1 MLYPTID
8 ELTKGE
14 FNRYELALATAK
26 CARIITDEYVSQ
38 HEAATRSLTG
48 NKETD
53 RPLNTMID
61 RELRD
66 EKAVKV
72 AIGRLY
78 AGRFEVARDGV
89 FAELPEEAEADTQ
102 DLAEETADEA
112 EADTDAEDVASEET
126 AEADEADAE

>member
-8 ELTKGE
+8 ELTRGE

-26 CARIITDEYVSQ
+26 CARLITDEYVRQHDVAEKSQ
-38 HEAATRSLTG
+38 TG

-53 RPLNTMID
+53 RPINTMID

-72 AIGRLY
+72 AINRIWRGDFAIDLE
-78 AGRFEVARDGV
+78 AGLQKNA
-89 FAELPEEAEADTQ
+89 P
-102 DLAEETADEA
+102 AEEEVC
-112 EADTDAEDVASEET
+112 EDAAAVTEVGNEQ
-126 AEADEADAE
+126 ADAEEQ

>member
-26 CARIITDEYVSQ
+26 CARIITNEYVSQ
-38 HEAATRSLTG
+38 HDAAERYLTG

-72 AIGRLY
+72 AIARLY
-78 AGRFEVARDGV
+78 AGRFEVSCDGK
-89 FAELPEEAEADTQ
+89 FPE
-102 DLAEETADEA
+102 DEA
-112 EADTDAEDVASEET
+112 VSEVQTDVQDAS
-126 AEADEADAE
+126 ADAE

>member
-1 MLYPTID
+1 MIHPTIG
-8 ELTKGE
+8 ELTNNGQI
-14 FNRYELALATAK
+14 NRYTLVVATAK
-26 CARIITDEYVSQ
+26 CARIITDEYVAQ
-38 HEAATRSLTG
+38 HDAAERSLTG

-72 AIGRLY
+72 AIARLH

-89 FAELPEEAEADTQ
+89 FQDENEAADNASAVEA
-102 DLAEETADEA
+102 AA
-112 EADTDAEDVASEET
+112 DAEDAS
-126 AEADEADAE
+126 ADEE

>member
-8 ELTKGE
+8 ELTKGKY
-14 FNRYELALATAK
+14 NRYELALATAK
-26 CARIITDEYVSQ
+26 CARLITDEYVRQ
-38 HEAATRSLTG
+38 HDAAEKSITG

-66 EKAVKV
+66 EKAVRV

-78 AGRFEVARDGV
+78 NGEYSIDPHAGERAKDESAVVTETEIETEVAE
-89 FAELPEEAEADTQ
+89 EL
-102 DLAEETADEA
+102 ADEA
-112 EADTDAEDVASEET
+112 EATDGA
-126 AEADEADAE
+126 ADAE